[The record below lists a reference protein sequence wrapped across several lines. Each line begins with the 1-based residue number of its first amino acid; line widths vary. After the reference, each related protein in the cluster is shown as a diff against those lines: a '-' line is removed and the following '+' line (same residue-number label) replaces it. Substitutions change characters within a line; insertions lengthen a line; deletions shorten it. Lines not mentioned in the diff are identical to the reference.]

1 VEGIDSNKV
10 VKHARDI
17 FRLVRLL
24 RTDETIALPAALQD
38 DVRGF
43 VAAMAKLA
51 IKPRDFDVNLTR
63 EEGLAILTQVYVL
76 GNKQ

>member
-1 VEGIDSNKV
+1 
-10 VKHARDI
+10 
-17 FRLVRLL
+17 
-24 RTDETIALPAALQD
+24 
-38 DVRGF
+38 
-43 VAAMAKLA
+43 MAKLA